1 MDNRCCKRYS
11 ILIAGCSGRFGRFE
25 AIPDDIIFQLE
36 SIIGHRIKPEF
47 LSVHKMQ
54 P

>member
-1 MDNRCCKRYS
+1 MDNRCCKYYGV
-11 ILIAGCSGRFGRFE
+11 LIASRFGRFE
-25 AIPDDIIFQLE
+25 AIPGGIIFQLE
-36 SIIGHRIKPEF
+36 SIIGRRIKPEF